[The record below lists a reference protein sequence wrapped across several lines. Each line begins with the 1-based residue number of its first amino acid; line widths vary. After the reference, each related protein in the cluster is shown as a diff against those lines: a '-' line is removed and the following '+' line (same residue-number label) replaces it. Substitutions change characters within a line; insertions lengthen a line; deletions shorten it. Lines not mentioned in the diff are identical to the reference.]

1 MLIWLI
7 KKKKKSKDV
16 IITKVRIMVPDEGG
30 KGTRIEMGHMERF
43 LAGVCGKLLILDSDD
58 SYKSVCLII
67 IHCAIHCCVWFTNSI
82 FNNKRFLFFYVV
94 LSGVFLLTLTL
105 IAAQEVGF

>member
-1 MLIWLI
+1 
-7 KKKKKSKDV
+7 
-16 IITKVRIMVPDEGG
+16 MVPYEGG
-30 KGTRIEMGHMERF
+30 KGTMIEMGHME
-43 LAGVCGKLLILDSDD
+43 K
-58 SYKSVCLII
+58 
-67 IHCAIHCCVWFTNSI
+67 